1 MPRVPASSQRQ
12 SQKSQARKGRPR
24 NVVDAAASSDSDDDY
39 FQVNGTQA
47 ASQSQTQS
55 MTQAEKAAAKL
66 TPELI
71 ERKVGELVQYLL
83 IMEQRKIPVRRG
95 DITKNILKEY
105 RTILP
110 HVLERAK
117 RKLKSAFGLEL
128 VEILHKTG
136 KTTIKMYILLN
147 KIDAEKQG
155 VFLDSSRDDP
165 KVGLLITVLSI
176 IFMSGG
182 AVNEPVLWHTLKKLG
197 IKQDEKNHE
206 VFGDVKKLLTSEFA
220 SKQMYLDYSR
230 IPNTDPAAY
239 QFKWGI
245 RAQTECTKRKV
256 LDFVCQMYGNDMDVK
271 TWKEQYREVLQSEST
286 GDNDEDNSESS
297 EKDESSDESD

>member
-12 SQKSQARKGRPR
+12 SQGRRRRPR
-24 NVVDAAASSDSDDDY
+24 EVVDAGGSSNSDDGD
-39 FQVNGTQA
+39 FEVNGTQA
-47 ASQSQTQS
+47 TSQSQTQS
-55 MTQAEKAAAKL
+55 LMQADKAAAKL

-95 DITKNILKEY
+95 DITKNVLKEY
-105 RTILP
+105 RNILP

-117 RKLKSAFGLEL
+117 RKLKLAFGFEVIEL
-128 VEILHKTG
+128 LHKTG
-136 KTTIKMYILLN
+136 RSTTKMYILLN

-155 VFLDSSRDDP
+155 HFIDSSRDDP

-182 AVNEPVLWHTLKKLG
+182 TVTEPVLWHTLKKLG
-197 IKQDEKNHE
+197 IRQDEKNHE

-220 SKQMYLDYSR
+220 SKQMYLDYTR
-230 IPNTDPAAY
+230 IPNTDPPAY
-239 QFKWGI
+239 QFKWGL
-245 RAQTECTKRKV
+245 RAQTECTKRRV
-256 LDFVCQMYGNDMDVK
+256 LEFVCKMYGNDMDMK
-271 TWKEQYREVLQSEST
+271 TWKEQYREVLQSENADH
-286 GDNDEDNSESS
+286 GDDDSVSSNGDMQSDDSE
-297 EKDESSDESD
+297 ESD